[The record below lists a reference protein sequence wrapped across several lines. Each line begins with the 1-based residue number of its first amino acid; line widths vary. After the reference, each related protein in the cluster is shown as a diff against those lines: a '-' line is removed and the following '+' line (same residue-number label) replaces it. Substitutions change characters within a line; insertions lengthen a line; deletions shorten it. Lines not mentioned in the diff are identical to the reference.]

1 MYVIG
6 GSFYEVC
13 AYLYG
18 YAHASPDSPLS
29 GDGLG
34 LFNDLVCAVCKFPN
48 NYGWPYVLKECSRD
62 DDEAT
67 ERLRSLLVEYVERT
81 KTESA
86 SEIVRDMMAR
96 TCSQEEGEPEKTWRR
111 FSRALYRGRR
121 EEIEPLI
128 LRHPDAEILWEGA
141 YPDDVVPLL
150 DEIAEA
156 YCVSQVSGSEED
168 GNVMIITPD
177 FGPMP
182 VQRVEGTWRIDA
194 TKIINCWKANRN
206 GFAQQA
212 GDAEDRA
219 AQP

>member
-1 MYVIG
+1 MYVCG

-13 AYLYG
+13 AYLTG
-18 YAHASPDSPLS
+18 YAQASSDSPLS
-29 GDGLG
+29 GDGWG
-34 LFNDLVCAVCKFPN
+34 LFNDIVCAACKFPS
-48 NYGWPYVLKECSRD
+48 NYVWPYVLKECSRD

-67 ERLRSLLVEYVERT
+67 ERLRSLLVEYTERS
-81 KTESA
+81 KTESPG
-86 SEIVRDMMAR
+86 EIMQDVMAR
-96 TCSQEEGEPEKTWRR
+96 ASSQEEGEPEKAWRR

-128 LRHPDAEILWEGA
+128 LGHPDAEILWEGA

-156 YCVSQVSGSEED
+156 YSVSQVSGSEED

-182 VQRVEGTWRIDA
+182 VQLVEGSWRIDA
-194 TKIINCWKANRN
+194 RKIINCWKANRN
-206 GFAQQA
+206 GFIQQA
-212 GDAEDRA
+212 GNADDRA

>member
-1 MYVIG
+1 MYVCG

-29 GDGLG
+29 GDGMRF
-34 LFNDLVCAVCKFPN
+34 FNDLVCAVCRFPN
-48 NYGWPYVLKECSRD
+48 NYVWPYVLKECSRD
-62 DDEAT
+62 DDDAI

-81 KTESA
+81 KTESPD
-86 SEIVRDMMAR
+86 EIVRDMMGR
-96 TCSQEEGEPEKTWRR
+96 ESSQEEGEPEKAWRR

-128 LRHPDAEILWEGA
+128 LEHPDAEILWEGA

-156 YCVSQVSGSEED
+156 YSVSQVSGSEED

-182 VQRVEGTWRIDA
+182 VQRVEGSWRIDA
-194 TKIINCWKANRN
+194 TKIINCRKANRN
-206 GFAQQA
+206 GFAQQS
-212 GDAEDRA
+212 GDAEDRD